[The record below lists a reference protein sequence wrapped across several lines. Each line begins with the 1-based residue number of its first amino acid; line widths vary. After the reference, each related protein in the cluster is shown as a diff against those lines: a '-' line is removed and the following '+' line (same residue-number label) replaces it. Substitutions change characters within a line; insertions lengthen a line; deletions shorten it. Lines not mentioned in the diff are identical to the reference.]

1 LIYDSIGSP
10 LNRVEGVLSLDM
22 GDGGQSYLSALGQI
36 LIFVVGGILF
46 LLVALLISRLLR
58 PHRPNPEKLASYESG
73 EEPQGGAWVQFNI
86 RFYVLALIFLL
97 FEVEIVFLFPWA
109 TVFANEEWMVQTA
122 GAWGQYALIEMVIF
136 IALIGL
142 GLAYAWVNGHLDWVK
157 PDPKPTEFVSPVPK
171 ELYDQLNER
180 YK

>member
-1 LIYDSIGSP
+1 MEQ
-10 LNRVEGVLSLDM
+10 N
-22 GDGGQSYLSALGQI
+22 GQAYLSSLGQI

-46 LLVALLISRLLR
+46 LLVTLLISRLLR

-73 EEPQGGAWVQFNI
+73 EEPQGGAWVQFNL

-109 TVFANEEWMVQTA
+109 TVFAKEEWMVQTE
-122 GAWGQYALIEMVIF
+122 GAWGVYSLVEMIIF
-136 IALIGL
+136 IILIGL
-142 GLAYAWVNGHLDWVK
+142 GLAYVWVNGHLNWVK
-157 PDPKPTEFVSPVPK
+157 PDPEPTEFISPVPK
-171 ELYDQLNER
+171 ELYDQINER